1 MDESNNR
8 KFLDILLAAR
18 ELFWKYGFKRV
29 TTEEICR
36 KAKVSKMTFYRF
48 FPNKTELAKNVF
60 DREIEK
66 GILNFRLILEGND
79 EPTEKLRKMLL
90 MKFEGVNNIS
100 QEFLMDFY
108 NNPEL
113 GLKAYIE
120 EKSASAWQEI
130 LQDFKKAQQNGILRK
145 DIKPEFILYFSQ
157 KTSEII
163 TDARLLKL
171 YNSPQDLIMELTN
184 FFVYGIAGVK
194 SKL

>member
-1 MDESNNR
+1 MRESNNQ
-8 KFLDILLAAR
+8 KQADILSAAR

-36 KAKVSKMTFYRF
+36 RANVSKMTFYRF
-48 FPNKTELAKNVF
+48 FPNKTDLAKTVF

-66 GILNFRLILEGND
+66 GILNFRSILQGND
-79 EPTEKLRKMLL
+79 EPAEKVKQILL

-113 GLKAYIE
+113 GLKSYIE

-130 LQDFKKAQQNGILRK
+130 LLDFKKAQQQGILRK
-145 DIKPEFILYFSQ
+145 DIKAEFILYVSQ
-157 KTSEII
+157 KTSEMIS
-163 TDARLLKL
+163 DNRLLKL
-171 YNSPQDLIMELTN
+171 YNSPQDLIMEFTN
-184 FFVYGIAGVK
+184 FFIYGVAGVK
-194 SKL
+194 S